1 VNASLD
7 LDRPMSAPSGSKI
20 NLMEHRPTLVL
31 IDLNVLSR
39 DCIGRAL
46 GSFGGLELVGSFGT
60 VAEWLY
66 APPVR
71 SNLAVI
77 VQRGERPTASELQR
91 DIDRIRS
98 ADIGAPVILISD
110 DEDPNTI
117 LRSLDFGVSGYIPS
131 SVGLDVAFEAMRLV
145 VAGGVFVPANSL
157 LAYRQSVLRE
167 AKPPTP
173 QKSPFTARQDA
184 VVQLLRLGK
193 SNKAIAAELNMRE
206 STVKV
211 HIRNVMKIM
220 RAKNRTEIA
229 VRTKYLDGVD
239 EDDK

>member
-1 VNASLD
+1 MNTSFD
-7 LDRPMSAPSGSKI
+7 LNRPMSAVSGSKTTQ
-20 NLMEHRPTLVL
+20 MENRHTLVL
-31 IDLNVLSR
+31 VDLNVLSR

-46 GSFGGLELVGSFGT
+46 SSFGGLELVGSFGT
-60 VAEWLY
+60 VSEWLG
-66 APPVR
+66 AQATKA
-71 SNLAVI
+71 NLAVI
-77 VQRGERPTASELQR
+77 VQRGERPSASELQR
-91 DIDRIRS
+91 DIERLR
-98 ADIGAPVILISD
+98 GATIEAPIILISD

-157 LAYRQSVLRE
+157 LAYRQSVQKE
-167 AKPPTP
+167 NIPPAP

-229 VRTKYLDGVD
+229 VRTKYLDRADG
-239 EDDK
+239 DDK